1 MDHWYSRPVLFV
13 RSVEQ
18 SVAFYV
24 DLLGFTQ
31 SWRYDED
38 SRALVAQVER
48 QGCEIILSCQDSHRT
63 GHGRLFISLDV
74 SVLHELRAE
83 LEAKG
88 VEVQDGFWGY
98 DTMIVVDPDG
108 NQLFFPYP
116 NEDEDSAA

>member
-1 MDHWYSRPVLFV
+1 MDTWYSRPVLFV

-24 DLLGFTQ
+24 DRLGFTQ
-31 SWRYDED
+31 AWRYDED

-48 QGCEIILSCQDSHRT
+48 QGCEIILSSQDSHRT

-74 SVLHELRAE
+74 SVLLELRAE
-83 LEAKG
+83 LEGKG
-88 VEVQDGFWGY
+88 VEIQDGFWGY

-116 NEDEDSAA
+116 NDDEDAVA

>member
-1 MDHWYSRPVLFV
+1 MDHWYARPVLFV

-24 DLLGFTQ
+24 DQLGFTQ

-38 SRALVAQVER
+38 TRALVAQVER
-48 QGCEIILSCQDSHRT
+48 QGCEIILSCQDSNRT

-74 SVLHELRAE
+74 SVLLALRTE
-83 LEAKG
+83 LEARG
-88 VEVQDGFWGY
+88 VDVKDGFWGY
-98 DTMIVVDPDG
+98 DTMIVEDPDG

-116 NEDEDSAA
+116 NDDEDSAG